1 MAEDYKPSDKVLNAL
16 KLLAPD
22 YDYRYNAVILEEL
35 SSEETLTL
43 KQTAAGL
50 IAEESGTVL
59 NERIMAF
66 AQLLTVVRSELPS
79 MMMNRY
85 GLDMDTALCFGQDL
99 LDTVSIAATGFAP
112 SWSAE
117 VEDYGLPP
125 LSVNRGLLLFAT
137 PTLKTLNEIL
147 CEGAGDVFRKSA
159 EQSDNIYQMMLL
171 VAQNYY
177 GLTASV
183 IEEVDEEGMIEWFIS
198 TRVAEICSE
207 IAESR
212 LPE

>member
-1 MAEDYKPSDKVLNAL
+1 MLNAL

-22 YDYRYNAVILEEL
+22 YDYRENAVILEEL

-50 IAEESGTVL
+50 IAEESGSGV

-66 AQLLTVVRSELPS
+66 TQLLTVVRSELPS
-79 MMMNRY
+79 MMMDRY

-112 SWSAE
+112 SWAEE
-117 VEDYGLPP
+117 VEDYGLPY

-137 PTLKTLNEIL
+137 TTLKTLNEIL
-147 CEGAGDVFRKSA
+147 CEGAGDVFRKSD
-159 EQSDNIYQMMLL
+159 EQSGNIYQMMLL

-183 IEEVDEEGMIEWFIS
+183 IEEVDEDGMIEWFIS
-198 TRVAEICSE
+198 PRVAEICSE
-207 IAESR
+207 IAETR